1 MATKTAIEKGEER
14 SARRQEP
21 GALKEMGGN
30 ALGVFNDFTGFLRDV
45 RAEMK
50 KVVWPGWK
58 EVRVTTGVVIVAT
71 FLFGLFF
78 FIVDGVFKA
87 ALMGPHG
94 LLSRLGGGQ

>member
-14 SARRQEP
+14 SAKRQEP

-30 ALGVFNDFTGFLRDV
+30 ALGMFNDFTGFLRDV

-50 KVVWPGWK
+50 KVVWPAWK

-78 FIVDGVFKA
+78 FIVDYIFRVGVY
-87 ALMGPHG
+87 G
-94 LLSRLGGGQ
+94 LLGRLGGGLQ

>member
-14 SARRQEP
+14 SAKRQEP

-30 ALGVFNDFTGFLRDV
+30 ALGMFNDFTEFLRDV

-50 KVVWPGWK
+50 KVVTPTPK

-78 FIVDGVFKA
+78 FLVDGFFRIAVY
-87 ALMGPHG
+87 G
-94 LLSRLGGGQ
+94 LLGKLGGLQ